1 MSSTSPSGS
10 PVDPHAAVGQTPT
23 FPFVKHIP
31 TVHEQIFKQFDA
43 ITSRINAAVN
53 ALIFDKQVLPDF
65 VRENTQW
72 YVLCLPGEAD
82 RLPIVYLHWP
92 YGTARGDAHRKA
104 YREYIDYLRNNV
116 IQFEEHVNSLG
127 DFELR
132 ITRPTFRIDVQS
144 PIPRQPNFTPPDV
157 ESTTSVS
164 LE

>member
-43 ITSRINAAVN
+43 ITSRINAAAN

-65 VRENTQW
+65 VRENKQW
-72 YVLCLPGEAD
+72 LVLCLPAEGE
-82 RLPIVYLHWP
+82 RSPIVYLHWS
-92 YGTARGDAHRKA
+92 YAGAKKDAHWKA

-116 IQFEEHVNSLG
+116 IQFEETVTVLG

-144 PIPRQPNFTPPDV
+144 PVPRQPNFTPPDV
-157 ESTTSVS
+157 ESTAP
-164 LE
+164 LPPK